1 MAKAKTFA
9 RGILFKL
16 IIDSTFHGISL
27 QRLKI
32 VDEAR
37 LKQACFGKKAAEWE
51 QHKAHMAAG
60 SLALNVCGKNRHA
73 CGYAHAVMPTDVK
86 KPTYYHNMWAF
97 GRLGPINSI

>member
-51 QHKAHMAAG
+51 QHKAHMDAG
-60 SLALNVCGKNRHA
+60 SLAPMS
-73 CGYAHAVMPTDVK
+73 AVKTATHVA
-86 KPTYYHNMWAF
+86 THT
-97 GRLGPINSI
+97 LSCLQT

>member
-1 MAKAKTFA
+1 MVKAKTFA

-37 LKQACFGKKAAEWE
+37 LKQAYFGKKAAEW
-51 QHKAHMAAG
+51 AATQG
-60 SLALNVCGKNRHA
+60 TYGCRVTRPNVCGKTPR
-73 CGYAHAVMPTDVK
+73 M
-86 KPTYYHNMWAF
+86 
-97 GRLGPINSI
+97 